1 MRWRLELRL
10 DRTAGEFTRVTR
22 LHGSL
27 NSAADR
33 RVRYELLPG
42 PGGEPTRYSMEEL
55 AGFYGLRRPARQPL
69 GESEE
74 DRTGMY
80 FKPAMYYS
88 VSAKSEHPE
97 EAALLVDFLLND
109 PAAGEILLS
118 DRGLPA
124 NTDVRAA
131 VQDKFSPTDKQAAD
145 FLADLEDEIVDG
157 PVVPPVGAGQVA
169 EITRRIN
176 QEVLFGRL
184 SPADA
189 AKQYTLEVGSAIGS

>member
-1 MRWRLELRL
+1 MAWFWTNQLTAITNASGKELKL
-10 DRTAGEFTRVTR
+10 LRV
-22 LHGSL
+22 
-27 NSAADR
+27 
-33 RVRYELLPG
+33 P
-42 PGGEPTRYSMEEL
+42 
-55 AGFYGLRRPARQPL
+55 

-74 DRTGMY
+74 ERTGMY

-88 VSAKSEHPE
+88 VSAKSEHPK

-131 VQDKFSPTDKQAAD
+131 VQDKFSATDKQAAE

-157 PVVPPVGAGQVA
+157 PAVPPVGAGQVA

-189 AKQYTLEVGSAIGS
+189 AKQYTQEVEAAIGG